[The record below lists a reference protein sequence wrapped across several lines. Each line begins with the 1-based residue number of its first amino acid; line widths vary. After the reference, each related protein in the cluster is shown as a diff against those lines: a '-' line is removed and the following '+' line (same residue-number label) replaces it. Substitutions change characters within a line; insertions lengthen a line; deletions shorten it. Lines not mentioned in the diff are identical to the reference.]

1 MIYTSYFARCNKLP
15 KGIVPVSIARQAPA
29 GYTGLEYKTLAP
41 TWDILSEYKQTKDER
56 TYIQQ
61 YNYQLFLLS
70 ADQVVKELK
79 ELAQSDQII
88 LLCYEKPDDFCHRHL
103 VAQWLTEHGYDTQ
116 EIEFD
121 GN

>member
-15 KGIVPVSIARQAPA
+15 KGLVPISIARQTPP

-41 TWDILSEYKQTKDER
+41 AWDILSEYKQTKDER
-56 TYIQQ
+56 TYIRQ

-79 ELAQSDQII
+79 ELAQSNQII

>member
-1 MIYTSYFARCNKLP
+1 
-15 KGIVPVSIARQAPA
+15 VSIARQAPA

-70 ADQVVKELK
+70 ADHVVKELK

-116 EIEFD
+116 EIEFN

>member
-1 MIYTSYFARCNKLP
+1 MESIFKGSGVALVTPFNKDGSVDYG
-15 KGIVPVSIARQAPA
+15 K
-29 GYTGLEYKTLAP
+29 
-41 TWDILSEYKQTKDER
+41 
-56 TYIQQ
+56 
-61 YNYQLFLLS
+61 
-70 ADQVVKELK
+70 LK
-79 ELAQSDQII
+79 ELTQSDQII

>member
-15 KGIVPVSIARQAPA
+15 KGLVPISIARQAPA
-29 GYTGLEYKTLAP
+29 GYKGLEYKTLAP

-56 TYIQQ
+56 IYIQQ

-79 ELAQSDQII
+79 ELAQSNQII
-88 LLCYEKPDDFCHRHL
+88 LLCYEKPNDFCHRHL
-103 VAQWLTEHGYDTQ
+103 VAKWLTEHGYDTQ

>member
-15 KGIVPVSIARQAPA
+15 KGLVPISIARQAPA
-29 GYTGLEYKTLAP
+29 GYKGLEYKTLAP
-41 TWDILSEYKQTKDER
+41 TWDILSEYKRTKDER
-56 TYIQQ
+56 IYIQQ

-79 ELAQSDQII
+79 ELAQSNQII
-88 LLCYEKPDDFCHRHL
+88 LLCYEKPNDFCHRHL

>member
-15 KGIVPVSIARQAPA
+15 KGLVPISIARQAPA
-29 GYTGLEYKTLAP
+29 DYTGLEYKTLAP
-41 TWDILSEYKQTKDER
+41 AWDILSEYKQTKDER

>member
-1 MIYTSYFARCNKLP
+1 MIYTSYFARCKKLP
-15 KGIVPVSIARQAPA
+15 KGLIPISIARQAPL

-41 TWDILSEYKQTKDER
+41 AWDILSEYKQTKDER

-103 VAQWLTEHGYDTQ
+103 VAKWLTEHGYDTQ

>member
-1 MIYTSYFARCNKLP
+1 MIYTSYFARCQKLP
-15 KGIVPVSIARQAPA
+15 KGLIPISIARQAPA

-41 TWDILSEYKQTKDER
+41 AWDILSEYKQTKDER

>member
-15 KGIVPVSIARQAPA
+15 KGLVPISIARQAPT

-41 TWDILSEYKQTKDER
+41 AWDILSEYKQTKDER

>member
-1 MIYTSYFARCNKLP
+1 MIYTSYFARCKKLP
-15 KGIVPVSIARQAPA
+15 KGLVPISIARQAPP

-41 TWDILSEYKQTKDER
+41 AWDIFSEYQQTKDER

-61 YNYQLFLLS
+61 YSYQLFLLS

>member
-1 MIYTSYFARCNKLP
+1 MIYTSYFARCNKLL

-41 TWDILSEYKQTKDER
+41 AWDILSEYKQTKDER